1 MEEHDLKTKEQ
12 IISSGKVTNYDEFLA
27 ENRKAINKQFAV
39 IMRILV
45 VVGLLLAIMIKLNLF
60 MGVTFSAAIYI
71 TAYIVVLIV
80 IQGILLRRHADSF
93 LASFIVLLAME
104 GMLLLVNSSHLTVYI
119 SWFLVPLMALQ
130 FCDFKMY
137 FTAAIINYGFMTFAT
152 WQNAAYFT
160 ERRIDFSSPFAYFA
174 GRLGGFTVEMIAMIF
189 VGYGL
194 CKIMSV
200 HYRKLI
206 EQFRTI
212 RAHEVQMKD
221 QMDTISAIA
230 NIYMTVYELDAASA
244 TFKEITAQSKPVTDL
259 IGNTRVN
266 PQEMINLVMT
276 HVTDEDHLDE
286 ILKFVNLSTLNDRLR
301 DIDTIA
307 IEYRNKQKL
316 WRRGRFIVSGRDENR
331 QVTHLLW
338 LAEDIDQE
346 KKERD
351 RLIDTSE
358 RALAAS
364 EAKSSFLSNMSH
376 EIRTPINAVLGMNE
390 MILREC
396 KDRNIL
402 GYSESIK
409 TAGSTLLGLVNDIL
423 DFSKIEAGKMEIIPV
438 DYDLSSVINDLV
450 NMIQTKA
457 DDKGLKLELE
467 ISREVPKFL
476 NGDEV
481 RIKQVVT
488 NILTNAVKYTEKG
501 MVTLRVAYEK
511 ISEEPDSIML
521 NVAVKDTGIGIKQ
534 EDMKK
539 LFSEFDR
546 IEEERNRNVEGT
558 GLGMSITKRL
568 LEMMGSSLR
577 VESTYGLGSIF
588 SFSLKQA
595 VVKWEALGDYETAYQ
610 EALASRD
617 QYHEKFRAPG
627 AEVLVVD
634 DTPMNLEVF
643 KNLLKQT
650 GIKIETAD
658 DGEEALSLAFDKKYD
673 IIFLDHMMPGKD
685 GIQTLHELRARENDP
700 NLETPVICLTANAI
714 SGARE
719 KYLAEGFDNYLTKPI
734 DSVKL
739 ENMLIDYLPE
749 EKILHAGL
757 DANVDTDEAGNDT
770 QIPDCI
776 TGISEI
782 DTKEGIKN
790 CGGVEG
796 YLDTVRTYAKAVKD
810 HADETEK
817 FWRSGDIRNATI
829 KIHALKSS
837 SRIIGAMDLGEL
849 AQELEN
855 AGNANDTEKLG
866 ERIDEL
872 LERYRRIGEALLPL
886 ISPNEPD
893 ESELK
898 PISEDGLGQM
908 YIAIREFISVN
919 DYDSV
924 IDLIETLKGY
934 RVPDNEKGR
943 RNALIKAAD
952 EIEYEEIKEIMEE
965 GGR

>member
-1 MEEHDLKTKEQ
+1 MKTQEQ

-45 VVGLLLAIMIKLNLF
+45 VVGPLLAIMIKLNLF

-93 LASFIVLLAME
+93 LASFIVLLAVE
-104 GMLLLVNSSHLTVYI
+104 GMLLLINSSHLTVYI
-119 SWFLVPLMALQ
+119 SWFLVPLMALL

-160 ERRIDFSSPFAYFA
+160 ARRIDFSSPFAYFA

-212 RAHEVQMKD
+212 REHEVHMKD

-230 NIYMTVYELDAASA
+230 NIYMTVYELDATSE
-244 TFKEITAQSKPVTDL
+244 TFKEITAHSKPITDL
-259 IGNTRVN
+259 IGSTRVN

-338 LAEDIDQE
+338 LVEDIDQE
-346 KKERD
+346 KRERD

-501 MVTLRVAYEK
+501 MVTLSVAYEK

-610 EALASRD
+610 AALASRD

-782 DTKEGIKN
+782 DTGEGIKN

-796 YLDTVRTYAKAVKD
+796 YLDTVKTYAKAVKD

-855 AGNANDTEKLG
+855 AGNKNDTEKLG

-898 PISEDGLGQM
+898 PIGEDGLGQM
-908 YIAIREFISVN
+908 YTAIREFISVN

>member
-1 MEEHDLKTKEQ
+1 MKTKEQ
-12 IISSGKVTNYDEFLA
+12 IISSGKIANYDEFLS
-27 ENRKAINKQFAV
+27 ENRKAINRQFAV
-39 IMRILV
+39 AMRFLV
-45 VVGLLLAIMIKLNLF
+45 IVGPLIAIMVKLHLF
-60 MGVTFSAAIYI
+60 MGVTFSAAVYITVYVFVLTIIHTILLHRHEDSFLTSLMVLLALEGLLLVVNGAHLTIYI
-71 TAYIVVLIV
+71 T
-80 IQGILLRRHADSF
+80 
-93 LASFIVLLAME
+93 
-104 GMLLLVNSSHLTVYI
+104 
-119 SWFLVPLMALQ
+119 WFLIPLMALQ

-137 FTAAIINYGFMTFAT
+137 FVAAIINYGFMTFAT

-160 ERRIDFSSPFAYFA
+160 ERRIDFASPFAYFA
-174 GRLGGFTVEMIAMIF
+174 GRLGGLTVEMIVMLFA
-189 VGYGL
+189 GYSL
-194 CKIMSV
+194 CRIMSI
-200 HYRKLI
+200 HYRTLI

-212 RAHEVQMKD
+212 REHEAQMKE

-230 NIYMTVYELDAASA
+230 NIYMTVYELDAASQ
-244 TFKEITAQSKPVTDL
+244 TFKEITAHSKPVTD
-259 IGNTRVN
+259 IVGNTRVN
-266 PQEMINLVMT
+266 PQEIINSVMA

-286 ILKFVNLSTLNDRLR
+286 VLKFVNLSTLNDRLR

-346 KKERD
+346 KRERD

-358 RALAAS
+358 RAIAAS

-396 KDRNIL
+396 DDRNIL

-409 TAGSTLLGLVNDIL
+409 AAGSTLLGLVNDIL

-450 NMIQTKA
+450 NMIRTKA

-467 ISREVPKFL
+467 INREVPKFL
-476 NGDEV
+476 YGDEV
-481 RIKQVVT
+481 RIKQVIT

-501 MVTLRVAYEK
+501 MVTLCVAYEK

-595 VVKWEALGDYETAYQ
+595 VVKWEALGDYETAYK
-610 EALASRD
+610 EALVRRD
-617 QYHEKFRAPG
+617 KYREKFRAPG

-650 GIKIETAD
+650 GIKIETAVSGD
-658 DGEEALSLAFDKKYD
+658 EALSLAFDKKYD

-685 GIQTLHELRARENDP
+685 GIQTLHELQARENDP
-700 NLETPVICLTANAI
+700 NLDTPVICLTANAI

-719 KYLAEGFDNYLTKPI
+719 KYLAEGFDNYLSKPI

-739 ENMLIDYLPE
+739 ENMLIDYLPG
-749 EKILHAGL
+749 EKILRSGS
-757 DANVDTDEAGNDT
+757 DTDTDTDGTGNDT

-782 DTKEGIKN
+782 DTQAGIKH
-790 CGGVEG
+790 CGSIEG

-810 HADETEK
+810 YADETEK
-817 FWRSGDIRNATI
+817 YWRSGDIRNATI

-855 AGNANDTEKLG
+855 AGKENDTEKFG

-872 LERYRRIGEALLPL
+872 LERYRKIGEALSPL
-886 ISPNEPD
+886 ISINEPD

-898 PISEDGLGQM
+898 PINEDELGQM
-908 YIAIREFISVN
+908 YTAIREFISVN

-934 RVPDNEKGR
+934 RVPDNEKDR